1 MERMNGPAV
10 VLLTFVL
17 VTLPAWVLL
26 RVVPNR
32 DPWRLLRVAAW
43 TWITVLGFLGLN
55 YFLRACQSALL
66 PLGA

>member
-1 MERMNGPAV
+1 MERMSGPAF

-32 DPWRLLRVAAW
+32 HPWRFFRVAAW
-43 TWITVLGFLGLN
+43 TWITVLGFFGLL
-55 YFLRACQSALL
+55 YFLRACQAALL
-66 PLGA
+66 P